1 MLVLDAG
8 DALIREREPA
18 ISSHGQT
25 SIELMN
31 LLGYDAAALGE
42 GDLERLGVSTVLQR
56 IEEADFPFLSANAF
70 LTGTDQLATQP
81 YVIRELGGYQVAIIG
96 LTGQA
101 SLPDVDI
108 RDPVEA
114 ARRVSQEV
122 QDRANVL
129 ILLSHAGMELNR
141 QIADLVPEP
150 AIIISGGSGFTST
163 PETGATGTVIVHAD
177 SSSPA
182 HAGRRVAVG
191 VWLLSPQGKPI
202 TQHWETILL
211 TSAVAKDPD
220 MDSWAQQH
228 Q

>member
-1 MLVLDAG
+1 
-8 DALIREREPA
+8 
-18 ISSHGQT
+18 
-25 SIELMN
+25 MN

-42 GDLERLGVSTVLQR
+42 GDLERLGVGTVLQR
-56 IEEADFPFLSANAF
+56 IREADFPFLSANAF
-70 LTGTDQLATQP
+70 LTGTDQLVTQP
-81 YVIRELGGYQVAIIG
+81 YVILELGGYQVAVIG

-114 ARRVSQEV
+114 ARQAILEV
-122 QDRANVL
+122 QDRAHVL
-129 ILLSHAGMELNR
+129 ILLSHAGLELNR
-141 QIADLVPEP
+141 QIADLLPEP
-150 AIIISGGSGFTST
+150 AIIISGGSGFTSA
-163 PETGATGTVIVHAD
+163 PETGPTGTVIVHAD

-191 VWLLSPQGKPI
+191 VWLLSPQEEPV
-202 TQHWETILL
+202 TQQWEAILL
-211 TSAVAKDPD
+211 TRAVADDPD